1 MSSFT
6 TQVRFICEVAAGES
20 ESVGQENVNTI
31 IGKAAPRVF
40 NFDFPIY
47 DEAYRPE
54 LEKKILRHFYT
65 REIGYETVGLWKLK
79 LEDKL
84 NLIMPYYNKL
94 YESTLL
100 EFNPL
105 YDVDYKVEGNKKGN
119 KNSVN
124 SGSRDETVESDRNVS
139 GNESGNRN
147 NIKSGDREENENRAN
162 NIKTT
167 KENNDVESKNRD
179 FVGTDKG
186 SNTRKST
193 DNRSNTNT
201 ENSSEDRT
209 LERDAWDL
217 YSDTPQSGVIGL
229 KNFGLGDVPAESV
242 SNNAY
247 LTNARRNTDESK
259 EHTNNDSS
267 GVSLEEG
274 KIDEEGT
281 NNVEYNYNTSDS
293 NVRNKNENED
303 KQETGNASKKE
314 SNNTVEV
321 GNDTREKAE
330 HTTGKNTKYG
340 TSTDVGNQDT
350 TEDYAQHVFGKK
362 GGYTYSK
369 MIEEFRKTLINV
381 DMQIMRELEP
391 LFMGLWEL

>member
-6 TQVRFICEVAAGES
+6 TQVRFICEVAAGRDES
-20 ESVGQENVNTI
+20 AGQSDVNHI
-31 IGKAAPRVF
+31 ITLAAPRVF

-124 SGSRDETVESDRNVS
+124 SGSRDETVESDKNVS

-162 NIKTT
+162 TIKTT

-201 ENSSEDRT
+201 ENSSGDRT

-247 LTNARRNTDESK
+247 LTNARRNTEESK
-259 EHTNNDSS
+259 EHTNNDNS

-281 NNVEYNYNTSDS
+281 NDVEYNYNTSDS

-303 KQETGNASKKE
+303 KQESGNASKKE